1 LPETG
6 CLDEQNRFVVT
17 CVCVYKLLYKLYHG
31 RNSVLIIPDNGLLDK
46 REEGIGDETG
56 KDL

>member
-6 CLDEQNRFVVT
+6 CLDKQNRFVAT
-17 CVCVYKLLYKLYHG
+17 YVCVYKPLYILYHR
-31 RNSVLIIPDNGLLDK
+31 RNSVLIIPDNRLLDRK
-46 REEGIGDETG
+46 EEGTGDETR